1 MPHVGLFPKEFAPPE
16 AFLPKKNLLSPS
28 ISLASSILLS
38 YNLYFFKLSLIVYTN
53 KMLVPVCPFYLSHR
67 DGIIHHGLEIL
78 LSCDFVCSIHSLP

>member
-1 MPHVGLFPKEFAPPE
+1 MPHIGLFPKEFAPPE

-53 KMLVPVCPFYLSHR
+53 KMLYLCVLFICHTEMGSSTMGWR
-67 DGIIHHGLEIL
+67 F
-78 LSCDFVCSIHSLP
+78 S